1 MPTDAPGGSA
11 LIATSSGAPAGE
23 YTAAVAANPEV
34 VSVESDAPAPK
45 RTRGRPST
53 LTEAQIVD
61 AALKIVRT
69 DGIDALS
76 MRRLSRELGRSQM
89 AAYSYVAD
97 KQELLDLVARRTL
110 AEIEIPGP
118 DAGPWDVRLRLL
130 IDGIDA
136 RLRQHPGLAGVLL
149 QRMLS
154 SDLRLVDALM
164 AIMVSAG
171 LAEEQVLL
179 AYAMIHTYLFGRYQ
193 VGVAADPTTGTPLPP
208 TLSRMVTHL
217 GSLHGADYYDFGV
230 ATLIDGLRVRVEEN
244 LLHADPHGPTR
255 QE

>member
-1 MPTDAPGGSA
+1 MGPT
-11 LIATSSGAPAGE
+11 GE
-23 YTAAVAANPEV
+23 YTAAVAANGEPGNG
-34 VSVESDAPAPK
+34 SPDPAPK

-53 LTEAQIVD
+53 LTEEQIVD
-61 AALKIVRT
+61 AALRIVRT

-110 AEIEIPGP
+110 AEVEIPSP
-118 DAGPWDVRLRLL
+118 DSGEWDVRLRAL
-130 IDGIDA
+130 IDSIDT

-149 QRMLS
+149 QRMLT

-171 LAEEQVLL
+171 LDEEQVLL

-193 VGVAADPTTGTPLPP
+193 VGVAAEPANTGSPLPP
-208 TLSRMVTHL
+208 TLSQMVKHL

-230 ATLIDGLRVRVEEN
+230 RTLIDGLRVRVEGTA
-244 LLHADPHGPTR
+244 LDADPRHTSTA